1 MPGPEETGKA
11 KYQIREEQKYRQPC
25 TQHKSDKLAMNFG
38 GGTETAQGR
47 ENKAANEHNIPSRN
61 KGRLEFSQPGRM
73 AFGHLLL
80 LLLSHFSRVRLCA
93 TP

>member
-1 MPGPEETGKA
+1 
-11 KYQIREEQKYRQPC
+11 
-25 TQHKSDKLAMNFG
+25 MNFG

-80 LLLSHFSRVRLCA
+80 LLLSHFSRV
-93 TP
+93 